1 LIKMPKRKVKKVEV
15 KITENNEKIK
25 PFITIDGVDLPCL
38 SKEHLLESEVFNH
51 KHATI
56 VEGLRARNLEMQKV
70 ELDAKLRI
78 DALRR
83 EIIFLTD
90 QSNSLKDQNKRFWN
104 KLGEL
109 YGIDFTKV
117 TYDSETGVIT
127 FIEDRVKEK
136 EERKLKKKQT

>member
-1 LIKMPKRKVKKVEV
+1 MPKRKVKKVEV